1 LRLRSPQAGF
11 ADGVY
16 QLAADMGA
24 TGFIHSAECEM
35 DQVLLR
41 ALRRLASI
49 CRNKVFGCSRDKWLR
64 FIIRAWFGDRPIT
77 LGVSLISADS
87 GNGGRAFAPHFIRTR
102 RQRMRLQPK
111 RTGSA
116 GRIDASI
123 FPPCCLVATAM
134 DLAMMAAAERRREL
148 IADPAAKRPML
159 GEAQMMRI

>member
-1 LRLRSPQAGF
+1 
-11 ADGVY
+11 
-16 QLAADMGA
+16 
-24 TGFIHSAECEM
+24 
-35 DQVLLR
+35 
-41 ALRRLASI
+41 
-49 CRNKVFGCSRDKWLR
+49 
-64 FIIRAWFGDRPIT
+64 
-77 LGVSLISADS
+77 
-87 GNGGRAFAPHFIRTR
+87 
-102 RQRMRLQPK
+102 MRLQPK